1 MEFRVLH
8 NHSAPNLPTSMM
20 EFKEDFIYLM
30 KTLVMQQ
37 GLYLRCFWEFC
48 MEIAINAQN
57 SIYSIREMISIPT
70 RRLFGNQQITSE
82 FLSEIKDEWADRPP

>member
-1 MEFRVLH
+1 
-8 NHSAPNLPTSMM
+8 
-20 EFKEDFIYLM
+20 
-30 KTLVMQQ
+30 
-37 GLYLRCFWEFC
+37 FWEFC